1 MVLAGC
7 IPERKRVDARLRGR
21 GFYRSCAAAP
31 NDGFGPGTAP
41 PSGLVQRGVIKPTP
55 WRQGERLRRH
65 FIMRPKGAGREAAIN
80 SSPARAI
87 PPPLNP
93 PAASGQNLLNLLN
106 LGCEAAPQAIP

>member
-41 PSGLVQRGVIKPTP
+41 PSGLVQRGVINAAFGGNVAVTP
-55 WRQGERLRRH
+55 
-65 FIMRPKGAGREAAIN
+65 IN
-80 SSPARAI
+80 T
-87 PPPLNP
+87 N
-93 PAASGQNLLNLLN
+93 
-106 LGCEAAPQAIP
+106 